1 MGNFEAFLINHTAC
15 IRRKVEYLLVERR
28 DIHLLIQTCTYRVGQ
43 KVCPRLRD
51 LATAPEGNFF
61 GQLCTDL
68 LKHSH
73 IDHCTN
79 DEPCNLHH
87 TTLTQTHSPRF
98 VLHAKDLDGNEIE
111 INSVRRRRAP
121 SRCDV
126 KVAASTF
133 FFVGPGPLLSASQ
146 LAKKWPPSVRPSPKG
161 GERREARPLLG
172 FFGVRTDL
180 RGRPPPPPPLRPL
193 SLPPLPL
200 FLPPFFAF
208 AEDQSNG
215 PSWG

>member
-87 TTLTQTHSPRF
+87 TTLRLTHLASCCTQKI
-98 VLHAKDLDGNEIE
+98 LMAMKL
-111 INSVRRRRAP
+111 
-121 SRCDV
+121 
-126 KVAASTF
+126 K
-133 FFVGPGPLLSASQ
+133 
-146 LAKKWPPSVRPSPKG
+146 
-161 GERREARPLLG
+161 
-172 FFGVRTDL
+172 
-180 RGRPPPPPPLRPL
+180 
-193 SLPPLPL
+193 
-200 FLPPFFAF
+200 
-208 AEDQSNG
+208 
-215 PSWG
+215 